1 MQYLVI
7 AYDNDG
13 ALERRLESR
22 EAHIEGARKLM
33 SEGKIIDAGALI
45 EDDMMVGSTL
55 FVDFENDEEI
65 DEWLLN
71 EPYVKNN
78 VWNMDEFQMVPVK
91 LLPKQ

>member
-1 MQYLVI
+1 MNNITNFNEQEI
-7 AYDNDG
+7 T
-13 ALERRLESR
+13 LEDSTKLFYVNKSKFLYKKAKR
-22 EAHIEGARKLM
+22 ELGIN
-33 SEGKIIDAGALI
+33 
-45 EDDMMVGSTL
+45 
-55 FVDFENDEEI
+55 NDEEI